1 MFENGD
7 WSTKINQEK
16 QVNHMESTRKPGKS
30 YFYNNVDVQKL
41 VDDYAGT
48 GELDVTR
55 TGDFT
60 NKEVEKTDK
69 IIGVN
74 ISRKDEILSEEHT
87 HWAKLHYS
95 AKRTHVVSTHERD
108 D

>member
-41 VDDYAGT
+41 VDDYCGK
-48 GELDVTR
+48 GQLQLQKN
-55 TGDFT
+55 GNFT
-60 NKEVEKTDK
+60 NKETIKIAFPVGIDFNSNVETQWVK
-69 IIGVN
+69 I
-74 ISRKDEILSEEHT
+74 
-87 HWAKLHYS
+87 HYS
-95 AKRTHVVSTHERD
+95 QTRTHVSPIKPKD
-108 D
+108 